1 MHSKEIRMTKI
12 FVLSFLFLSLQ
23 ALYAQQ
29 QPAGMLSDGS
39 VPLPRSAQSLA
50 PSAPLPASGMSVL
63 RDPATGSAQR
73 AFGAPL
79 RIDGFANI
87 TDANARDAAWAFIRQ
102 YRALL
107 GVEASELA
115 LQHCTRVRDRWYV
128 TFTQRHEGIPVL
140 LSEVELRLHA
150 NGNVPMYGAKV
161 YRDIPAIPAARIDAS
176 AAVAAASAGLDVP
189 ASLRK
194 SAGITRSAIL
204 PVNSVNGLR
213 YRLVHEV
220 PITDLRQRRFVSYVD
235 AIDGALLWRRAASF
249 DIGTDVSVRGR
260 VTMVHPNEPVLSD
273 MPFSDMYVTIG
284 GTRHTTNEQGVV
296 SVDLTAGAAVRA
308 SFEGPWVKIINDD
321 KPASIIQT
329 TATPGTPLALDWSD
343 ANSFAFE
350 RVLFYHT
357 NKHHAYMKALDP
369 AMTCMDFQ
377 MPITVEYNGD
387 QPNAMSGGD
396 QLQFLAAGHPSM
408 RLATAPM
415 VLYHELGHSV
425 NHMLYTAL
433 GRSEGMVNHTTHEG
447 TADLHAALICD
458 HAAMGTGVFVDD
470 ETKVMRNLRN
480 TLRYPYDLIGEGH
493 HDGQILSGAFWDLR
507 EATSLELVRRLAHE
521 ARYGL
526 PDDVDDGLAFGEWF
540 VETLVADDDDGDLS
554 NGTPHAIEIITAFDA
569 HNIGPGL
576 LLRNGLTHTPH
587 PDTNDTLVGYTM
599 DFCFDQQ
606 AMMGGELQDVQ
617 VQYVIDR
624 RSAMIAVPA
633 QSQGNGCYRA
643 VIPAQAR
650 GSIVSYQFSARDS
663 RTQQEYRFGP
673 EGDAMRFY
681 VFLVDYMTLFADDF
695 ESDKGWTVGSPDDKA
710 VQGKWERGDPVEV
723 DLQQMGGPILQPADD
738 HTPDGHLCFATGIG
752 GGMNF
757 VQFVP
762 DGRTTLTSPPL
773 LLRRFAQP
781 VLRLHLSFMSM
792 DFGGEAEDKSTLAIE
807 FSSDNGATWTP
818 ALMTDENQE
827 TWTLVTLFPAD
838 HITLTDEVRV
848 RLWIDVPEGI
858 GGFPTEL
865 SKALVDDVTLLVP
878 RDGVTAVDPTPLP
891 AQASIRGVHPQP
903 ASGAATIDVD
913 LPQSGNVRLELH
925 DVLGRPVA
933 LLHDGDMAAGRNSVA
948 WNGRDATGRRVA
960 PGVYF
965 CRMMCNGYG
974 SMVKLT
980 VR

>member
-1 MHSKEIRMTKI
+1 MTRVFI
-12 FVLSFLFLSLQ
+12 ISLLLLTLS
-23 ALYAQQ
+23 ALHAQQ
-29 QPAGMLSDGS
+29 YPSGMLSDGS
-39 VPLPRSAQSLA
+39 VPLPRSAQSHTLSAA
-50 PSAPLPASGMSVL
+50 PSPGGMNVL
-63 RDPATGSAQR
+63 RDPATGAAQR

-79 RIDGFANI
+79 RIDGFDSV
-87 TDANARDAAWAFIRQ
+87 TDANAREAAWAFIHQ

-107 GVEASELA
+107 GVDASQLA

-128 TFTQRHEGIPVL
+128 TFLQRHEGMPVL

-161 YRDIPAIPAARIDAS
+161 YRDIPALPAARIDAS
-176 AAVAAASAGLDVP
+176 AAVIAASSGLDVP

-194 SAGITRSAIL
+194 AANITRSAIL
-204 PVNSVNGLR
+204 PVHTANGLR
-213 YRLVHEV
+213 YRMVHEI
-220 PITDLRQRRFVSYVD
+220 PITDVRQRRFVSYVD
-235 AIDGALLWRRAASF
+235 AVDGALLWRRAASF
-249 DIGTDVSVRGR
+249 DIGTDVTVRGR

-284 GTRHTTNEQGVV
+284 GTRHITNEQGVL

-321 KPASIIQT
+321 KPAGVIQT
-329 TATPGTPLALDWSD
+329 TATPGTPLALEWND

-357 NKHHAYMKALDP
+357 NKHHAYMKVLDP

-433 GRSEGMVNHTTHEG
+433 GRSEGMVNHTIHEG

-458 HAAMGTGVFVDD
+458 HAAMGTGVFADD

-540 VETLVADDDDGDLS
+540 IETLVADDDDGDLS
-554 NGTPHAIEIITAFDA
+554 NGTPHAVEIITAFDA

-576 LLRNGLTHTPH
+576 LLRNNLTHTPH
-587 PDTNDTLVGYTM
+587 PDTDDTLSGYTI

-617 VQYVIDR
+617 VLYVINR
-624 RSAMIAVPA
+624 RSAMIGVPA

-650 GSIVSYQFSARDS
+650 GSIVSYQFSARDA

-673 EGDAMRFY
+673 EGDALRFY

-710 VQGKWERGDPVEV
+710 VQGKWERGDPVEI
-723 DLQQMGGPILQPADD
+723 DLQRIGGPILQPDDD

-792 DFGGEAEDKSTLAIE
+792 DFGGVAEDKSTLAIE
-807 FSSDNGATWTP
+807 VSSDNGATWTP
-818 ALMTDENQE
+818 ALTTDDNQE

-865 SKALVDDVTLLVP
+865 SKVLVDDVTLLVP
-878 RDGVTAVDPTPLP
+878 SNGVTAVDPMPLP
-891 AQASIRGVHPQP
+891 ALASIRGVHPQP
-903 ASGAATIDVD
+903 AVAGATIELE
-913 LPQSGNVRLELH
+913 LPRSGDVRLELH

-933 LLHDGDMAAGRNSVA
+933 LLHDGALAAGRNSVA
-948 WNGRDATGRRVA
+948 WNGRDARGGRVA

-965 CRMMCNGYG
+965 CRMLCNGHG